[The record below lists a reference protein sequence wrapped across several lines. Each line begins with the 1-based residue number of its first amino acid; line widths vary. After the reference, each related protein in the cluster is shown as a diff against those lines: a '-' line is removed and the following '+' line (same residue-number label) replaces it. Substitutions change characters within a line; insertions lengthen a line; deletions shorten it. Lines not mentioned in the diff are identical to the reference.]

1 MPERN
6 RANQLTDAYFAR
18 VHLLYPFV
26 HEPSFRSRYEHLWT
40 GEQPKDLAW
49 LAVVNVILAYGC
61 EFCPHEN
68 GIQHEASVLISR
80 AKRILLSRVFEDVG
94 LDLAQALLLLCH
106 YLQGALELNEC
117 WNLFGLA
124 IRSSIAI
131 GLHIDPSGDPS
142 INTIE
147 REVRKRVWWGCFVLD
162 RTLCMKFG
170 RPPSIAL
177 DDAINVEYPAE
188 VDDQY
193 IMDLP
198 GTPRQPASSLARP
211 SFFVQTIGLS
221 KVIDS
226 ILAKL
231 YLRSVKG
238 AKATR
243 MPTSIAEEY
252 ALLGNIVLVDGQ
264 LEAWWRSVP
273 LHLKIATME
282 TQSLD
287 LGRQRNVLYLR
298 YIQMRLLLLRPAFIL
313 LHNGAE
319 QDPFVQNL
327 ASLCARRCLSVAR
340 ETVQQVYILYPQ
352 KMLHSMWYILHCGS
366 HTIDQSRTRT
376 DFRSD
381 MFSAVGVLLSSQT
394 LGISTASGSAQTSD
408 AAVLD
413 EGMGFF
419 RLAGQHSSLAQRYL
433 LLLEKFRARGNLQP
447 SRDSGPA
454 QYGTPN
460 AENVYTPGNYFFGE
474 AGEPSEATRQAAFDP
489 TRVSFPDPNDFLFGM
504 GLPQDLLTTDWA
516 AYSINLSA
524 I

>member
-26 HEPSFRSRYEHLWT
+26 HEPSFRSRYEHLWSD
-40 GEQPKDLAW
+40 QKPKDLAW
-49 LAVVNVILAYGC
+49 LAVVNVVLAYGC
-61 EFCPHEN
+61 EFCPPEKGMQN
-68 GIQHEASVLISR
+68 EASTFIRR

-142 INTIE
+142 FNTIE

-177 DDAINVEYPAE
+177 DDAIDVEYPAE

-198 GTPRQPASSLARP
+198 GMPRQPGSSPARP
-211 SFFVQTIGLS
+211 SFFVHTIGLS

-231 YLRSVKG
+231 YLRSARG
-238 AKATR
+238 TKAART
-243 MPTSIAEEY
+243 PTAIADEY

-273 LHLKIATME
+273 LYLKIATIE

-287 LGRQRNVLYLR
+287 LERQRNVLYLR

-313 LHNGAE
+313 LHNGPE
-319 QDPFVQNL
+319 QDPFVRDL
-327 ASLCARRCLSVAR
+327 ASVSVRRCLSVAR
-340 ETVQQVYILYPQ
+340 ETVQQVYVLYPQ
-352 KMLHSMWYILHCGS
+352 KMLHSMWYILHCECYALNES
-366 HTIDQSRTRT
+366 RT
-376 DFRSD
+376 DFR
-381 MFSAVGVLLSSQT
+381 
-394 LGISTASGSAQTSD
+394 
-408 AAVLD
+408 
-413 EGMGFF
+413 
-419 RLAGQHSSLAQRYL
+419 
-433 LLLEKFRARGNLQP
+433 
-447 SRDSGPA
+447 
-454 QYGTPN
+454 
-460 AENVYTPGNYFFGE
+460 
-474 AGEPSEATRQAAFDP
+474 
-489 TRVSFPDPNDFLFGM
+489 
-504 GLPQDLLTTDWA
+504 
-516 AYSINLSA
+516 
-524 I
+524 